1 MKIVG
6 HISDAFAN
14 IVDGLML
21 EWNYHQMI
29 DKAVGKNRILGQVT
43 TVTGVKI
50 KIPYIFCMRQS
61 FIKVIYEK
69 KSINVKQI

>member
-21 EWNYHQMI
+21 EWKYHQMI
-29 DKAVGKNRILGQVT
+29 DKAVGKNRILA
-43 TVTGVKI
+43 TVTS
-50 KIPYIFCMRQS
+50 MRKNQS
-61 FIKVIYEK
+61 M
-69 KSINVKQI
+69 